1 MRSTLSAPSP
11 EARVGRWTPRGA
23 GDAKQPRKRRE
34 SARRARA
41 GARETVMPV
50 PERQSLLV
58 TRVNPGGGVK
68 WMLWRFHDPPD
79 DSPYDEVCYVSTHRR
94 K

>member
-1 MRSTLSAPSP
+1 MLMPSAY
-11 EARVGRWTPRGA
+11 
-23 GDAKQPRKRRE
+23 
-34 SARRARA
+34 
-41 GARETVMPV
+41 
-50 PERQSLLV
+50 RQSLLV